1 MPMIINTRDDL
12 DALRGGPDYAGAMQA
27 LLGASTTWIN
37 VGSSAAPQWQR
48 QTVLSQIEQLG
59 FTSLDDLLAECA
71 AAGITPSVSD
81 PPPAAVTAPIDMAAV
96 KADAKRRVAARADA
110 IAELITGTVPLSE
123 RLSWPTKDVAARAVL
138 AGTATPSQQVIL
150 AAEAQVSG
158 ESIAD
163 LAASIVANADAYMA
177 ASGMIAGQR
186 RKTMAAIDALTDPA
200 TITAD
205 LAAIFTTA
213 EAEAQALLASLST

>member
-1 MPMIINTRDDL
+1 
-12 DALRGGPDYAGAMQA
+12 MQA

-81 PPPAAVTAPIDMAAV
+81 PPPAAVAAPIDMAAV
-96 KADAKRRVAARADA
+96 KSDAKRRVAERADE
-110 IAELITGTVPLSE
+110 IAEVITGTVPLAE
-123 RLSWPTKDVAARAVL
+123 RLSWPTKEAAARAIL
-138 AGTATPSQQVIL
+138 AGTATAVQQALISAEGQVTGETNVAL
-150 AAEAQVSG
+150 AAR
-158 ESIAD
+158 
-163 LAASIVANADAYMA
+163 IVANADTYIVA
-177 ASGMIAGQR
+177 AGLISGQR

-200 TITAD
+200 TVSAD

-213 EAEAQALLASLST
+213 EAEAQALLASLTG